1 MGSRPQTPSH
11 DGHGMQHSVA
21 DAHLPT
27 RSLSTRSQRNSYLEP
42 TAPAETDFAHSQ
54 GAPMESSPLGQSAG
68 YNDPADMSYR
78 DNSSIVDGAAES
90 GLRRSNSQMS
100 QSQTLTPSRGGTLKK
115 KASLKRGGSLKRSSS
130 RRSSRAGS
138 VRSLNLGE
146 REKYNPAE
154 GEEVN
159 SAFFSPVPTSGSP
172 TDLLANRFQGKPAQA
187 LHYSWRLSLHFLI
200 AF

>member
-11 DGHGMQHSVA
+11 DAVGTQQTVA
-21 DAHLPT
+21 DGPLPT
-27 RSLSTRSQRNSYLEP
+27 RSLSRKSQRNSYLEP
-42 TAPAETDFAHSQ
+42 TAPVETDFAHSQ
-54 GAPMESSPLGQSAG
+54 GAPMESSPLGQSAA
-68 YNDPADMSYR
+68 YNDTTDLSYR
-78 DNSSIVDGAAES
+78 DNSSILGDGSES

-115 KASLKRGGSLKRSSS
+115 KASLKRGSSLKRSSS

-172 TDLLANRFQGKPAQA
+172 TELLANRFQGKPI
-187 LHYSWRLSLHFLI
+187 LTSECSL
-200 AF
+200 